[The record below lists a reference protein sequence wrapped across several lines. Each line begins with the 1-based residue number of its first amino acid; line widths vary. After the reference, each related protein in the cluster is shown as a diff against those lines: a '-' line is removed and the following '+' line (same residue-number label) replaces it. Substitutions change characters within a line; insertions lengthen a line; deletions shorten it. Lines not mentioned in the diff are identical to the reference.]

1 MWFLYNPCSDEKI
14 PIDEL
19 TVMNPAIFRK
29 NRPQVINI
37 FMSATNADTW
47 GSEFDDGVAIGSKE
61 QDSGH

>member
-1 MWFLYNPCSDEKI
+1 MQFLYNPCSDEKI
-14 PIDEL
+14 PNNKL
-19 TVMNPAIFRK
+19 AVMNPAIFRK

-37 FMSATNADTW
+37 FMSGTNPHTW